1 MVDIK
6 RLEEA
11 IKEIK
16 ELKKLFYERNGNSSL
31 RIPNKDFN
39 LWIVGQLIDMK
50 KDVASNK
57 AKIKMLTWGIG
68 AGVPL
73 LVFVLSYI
81 F

>member
-1 MVDIK
+1 
-6 RLEEA
+6 
-11 IKEIK
+11 
-16 ELKKLFYERNGNSSL
+16 L

-57 AKIKMLTWGIG
+57 AKIKMLMWAIG
-68 AGVPL
+68 GGVPL
-73 LVFVLSYI
+73 LVFFLNKL